1 MGILIKAIVV
11 DDEWYN
17 AVEIVDLINNTKFMK
32 VVKQFENGIEA
43 LEEIDKIS
51 PQVAFIDIQ
60 MPEMD
65 GITLA
70 EKLIEKKPNMIIVFI
85 TAWDQYAVQAFEL
98 NALDYI
104 MKPINVERFNKMV
117 QKIRGKAELM
127 QQVKVSKSA
136 QLKIQCFGRLDV
148 SINGEKVIWQRT
160 KAEELFAFLLMN
172 NGMYIHKDVILEFL
186 WSEYDRVKALP
197 ILQTSICKI
206 RNIFSN
212 FKEKVKI
219 DYKSNSY
226 GLFLKNVDCD
236 YNDVMNAISNFNINE
251 PHTYKAIE
259 TAGQISGKGFL
270 MQQGYLWSIEKNEE
284 IYKELARSLKEML
297 EEYDK
302 GDNAE
307 KQLLVLE
314 LLITIIPYDEEIY
327 YRLFKTLE
335 GLGKYAEIA
344 RRFKEIK
351 NKLSGEYDI
360 APSNKLEDICKKYF
374 ISEE

>member
-1 MGILIKAIVV
+1 MLIKAIVV

-60 MPEMD
+60 MPEID

-85 TAWDQYAVQAFEL
+85 TAWDQYAVQAFEV

-117 QKIRGKAELM
+117 QKIRSKAELM
-127 QQVKVSKSA
+127 QEMKMSKYA

-148 SINGEKVIWQRT
+148 SIDGEKVIWQRT
-160 KAEELFAFLLMN
+160 KAEELFAFLLMHN
-172 NGMYIHKDVILEFL
+172 EMYIHKDIILEFL
-186 WSEYDRVKALP
+186 WPEYDRTKALT
-197 ILQTSICKI
+197 ILQTSVCKI
-206 RNIFSN
+206 RNIFSAV
-212 FKEKVKI
+212 KEKVRI

-236 YNDVMNAISNFNINE
+236 YNEVMNAISDFNINK
-251 PHTYKAIE
+251 PDTYKAIE
-259 TAGQISGKGFL
+259 TAGKISEKGFL
-270 MQQGYLWSIEKNEE
+270 MQQGYLWSTEKNEE
-284 IYKELARSLKEML
+284 IYKELARNLKEML

-302 GDNAE
+302 EHNVE
-307 KQLLVLE
+307 KQLLILE

-327 YRLFKTLE
+327 YKLFKTLE
-335 GLGKYAEIA
+335 SLGKYAEIA
-344 RRFKEIK
+344 IRFKQIK
-351 NKLSGEYDI
+351 DKLSSEYDI
-360 APSNKLEDICKKYF
+360 VPSNKIEDICKKYF
-374 ISEE
+374 TSEE

>member
-1 MGILIKAIVV
+1 MKAIVV

-17 AVEIVDLINNTKFMK
+17 AVEIVDLINNTNFMK

-43 LEEIDKIS
+43 LEEIDEIS

-85 TAWDQYAVQAFEL
+85 TAWDQYAVQAFEV

-104 MKPINVERFNKMV
+104 MKPINVERFNKMI
-117 QKIRGKAELM
+117 QKIRSKVELM
-127 QQVKVSKSA
+127 QEAKVSKSA
-136 QLKIQCFGRLDV
+136 QLKIQCFGSLDV

-186 WSEYDRVKALP
+186 WPEYDRVKALP

-212 FKEKVKI
+212 LKEKVKL

-226 GLFLKNVDCD
+226 GLFLKNIDCD
-236 YNDVMNAISNFNINE
+236 YNDVMNAISNFSINE
-251 PHTYKAIE
+251 PHTYKVIE

-307 KQLLVLE
+307 KQLLILE

-327 YRLFKTLE
+327 YKLFKTLE
-335 GLGKYAEIA
+335 SLGKYAEIA

-374 ISEE
+374 ILEE